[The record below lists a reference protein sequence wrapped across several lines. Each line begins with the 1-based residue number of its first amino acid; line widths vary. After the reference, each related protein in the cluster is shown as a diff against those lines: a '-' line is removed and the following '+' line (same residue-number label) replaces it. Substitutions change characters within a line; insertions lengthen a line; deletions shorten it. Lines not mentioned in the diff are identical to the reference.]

1 MGICV
6 CVCVQ
11 MAFFSLQGQ
20 QLMDLE
26 QKLTVA
32 KEELEKTA
40 LDKVSNCGRGFTFER
55 WPKRLRHYLRHID
68 VKGL

>member
-1 MGICV
+1 M
-6 CVCVQ
+6 
-11 MAFFSLQGQ
+11 QGQ

-40 LDKVSNCGRGFTFER
+40 LDKVTDRGRGFTLGTCQIR
-55 WPKRLRHYLRHID
+55 YYTALM
-68 VKGL
+68 GLEFVGLICA